1 MALPLVP
8 AAPPLAAAA
17 TAVVSAA
24 LLLLSAY
31 GAHRVHLL
39 WLYARHRGNAPVP
52 AAPPAGAPPAVTV
65 QLPVFNEA
73 AVVERLID
81 AACAL
86 DWPDLEVQVL
96 DDSTDQTTALAEARA
111 AAWRARGVDVRV
123 LRRPDRQGYKAGA
136 LAHGL
141 RVARGELVAV
151 FDADFVPHPGFLK
164 RMIPYFSDPGVGM
177 VQARWGHLNE
187 RSGLLPMLA
196 SVLLDGHFVIEHT
209 ARHRSGRFFNFNGTA
224 GVWRRACVDAA
235 GGWQADTLTEDLDL
249 SYRAQLAGW
258 RFVYLVDEVVPA
270 EIPDTL
276 RAYKLQQHRWAKGTL
291 QTARK
296 LLWPLLRSPQPLRVK
311 LEALVHLGS
320 NLAYP
325 LVVLMAALLPLA
337 AAAPLPA
344 SASAALFGLASGS
357 FFLFYAAAQ
366 RETDGA
372 LGPKLWRIPLVMLL
386 GVGMALSQSRAVME
400 GIFGRDTRF
409 LRTPKSGAVDGRP
422 GAAGAA
428 AGLRLDWTAGG
439 ELLLALWC
447 LGGAVALLRAG
458 APGAAPWALLYG
470 LGFGAVGVGSLWP
483 RRGA

>member
-1 MALPLVP
+1 
-8 AAPPLAAAA
+8 
-17 TAVVSAA
+17 
-24 LLLLSAY
+24 
-31 GAHRVHLL
+31 
-39 WLYARHRGNAPVP
+39 
-52 AAPPAGAPPAVTV
+52 
-65 QLPVFNEA
+65 
-73 AVVERLID
+73 
-81 AACAL
+81 
-86 DWPDLEVQVL
+86 
-96 DDSTDQTTALAEARA
+96 
-111 AAWRARGVDVRV
+111 
-123 LRRPDRQGYKAGA
+123 
-136 LAHGL
+136 
-141 RVARGELVAV
+141 
-151 FDADFVPHPGFLK
+151 
-164 RMIPYFSDPGVGM
+164 M

-187 RSGLLPMLA
+187 ASGLLPRLA

-224 GVWRRACVDAA
+224 GVWRRACVHAA

-296 LLWPLLRSPQPLRVK
+296 LLWPLLRSRQPLRVK

-337 AAAPLPA
+337 AAAPM
-344 SASAALFGLASGS
+344 SAATSVGLFTLASGS

-366 RETDGA
+366 RESDGA

-386 GVGMALSQSRAVME
+386 GVGMALSQSRAVVE
-400 GIFGRDTRF
+400 GIFGSDTRF
-409 LRTPKSGAVDGRP
+409 LRTPKSGSVDGRP
-422 GAAGAA
+422 GPASAGAA
-428 AGLRLDWTAGG
+428 GRLRLDWTVGA

-447 LGGAVALLRAG
+447 LGGAALLLWAG
-458 APGAAPWALLYG
+458 APAAAPWALLYG
-470 LGFGAVGVGSLWP
+470 LGFGAVGLGSLWP
-483 RRGA
+483 PRGA